1 MILRK
6 MDYHRQNMNN
16 SGWLAMTPFESEL
29 LQTAWPLLS
38 SALGGIAV
46 ALGGV
51 ALSYLKT
58 LSKSQSDISA
68 SISSMKERMTDVEV
82 QIKTDLAEFKQQ
94 VQHRIDRVIGH
105 TDTRMGNMET
115 KCSMQH
121 GMPLRRRSED
131 WAQESDVSGD
141 KKHSSS

>member
-1 MILRK
+1 
-6 MDYHRQNMNN
+6 MNN

-68 SISSMKERMTDVEV
+68 SIASMKDRMTDVEV

-94 VQHRIDRVIGH
+94 VIGSA
-105 TDTRMGNMET
+105 DTRMGNMET
-115 KCSMQH
+115 RCSMQH
-121 GMPLRRRSED
+121 GMPLRRRAED

>member
-1 MILRK
+1 
-6 MDYHRQNMNN
+6 MNN

-29 LQTAWPLLS
+29 LQTAWPILS
-38 SALGGIAV
+38 SALGGVAV
-46 ALGGV
+46 ALGGLAV
-51 ALSYLKT
+51 WYLKT

-68 SISSMKERMTDVEV
+68 SLASMKDRMSNVEV
-82 QIKTDLAEFKQQ
+82 QIKTDLAEFKREI
-94 VQHRIDRVIGH
+94 QHRIDRVIGSA
-105 TDTRMGNMET
+105 DSRMGKIET
-115 KCSMQH
+115 ICSMQH

>member
-1 MILRK
+1 
-6 MDYHRQNMNN
+6 
-16 SGWLAMTPFESEL
+16 MTPFEAEL
-29 LQTAWPLLS
+29 LQSTWPILS
-38 SALGGIAV
+38 SALGGVAV
-46 ALGGV
+46 ALGGLAV
-51 ALSYLKT
+51 WYLKT

-68 SISSMKERMTDVEV
+68 SLASMKDRMSNVEV

-105 TDTRMGNMET
+105 TDARMGNMET

>member
-1 MILRK
+1 MRLRK
-6 MDYHRQNMNN
+6 IDYHSQHQNNIRGF
-16 SGWLAMTPFESEL
+16 SMTPFEAEL
-29 LQTAWPLLS
+29 LQSTWPLLS
-38 SALGGIAV
+38 SALGGVAV

-68 SISSMKERMTDVEV
+68 SIASMKERMTDVEV
-82 QIKTDLAEFKQQ
+82 QIKTDLADFKQQ
-94 VQHRIDRVIGH
+94 VQHRIDRVIGSA
-105 TDTRMGNMET
+105 DTRMGNMET
-115 KCSMQH
+115 RCSMQH
-121 GMPLRRRSED
+121 GMPLRRRAED

>member
-1 MILRK
+1 
-6 MDYHRQNMNN
+6 
-16 SGWLAMTPFESEL
+16 MTPFEAEL
-29 LQTAWPLLS
+29 LQSTWPILS
-38 SALGGIAV
+38 SALGGVAV
-46 ALGGV
+46 ALGGLAV
-51 ALSYLKT
+51 WYLKT

-68 SISSMKERMTDVEV
+68 SLASMKDRMSNVEV

-94 VQHRIDRVIGH
+94 VQHRIDRVIGSA
-105 TDTRMGNMET
+105 DTRMGNMET
-115 KCSMQH
+115 RCSMQH